1 MKWQPDSKVLIQG
14 VAEPAAAYYATRLY
28 ASGTQIVAGV
38 EAGQGGSQVGE
49 IPVFDLVE
57 QAVAARGEIDISLI
71 FLPPYRVL
79 DGALEAIAAGIKQ
92 IIIISGGFPPLDMV
106 YLLREAQTTNTFILG
121 SGSQGLLLP
130 GKLWLGTSEPE
141 FYTPGNIGIVSR
153 TDQLMG
159 EIAREL
165 TQAGIGQSI
174 AVSLGTDSIIGSTFQ
189 QWLQILE
196 EDEATEAIVVLGQPN
211 GCAEVAAA
219 EYIAAAIEKPV
230 IAYIAGLHGPGER
243 RLADAA
249 TIIAAQLSH
258 AVPAISTD
266 KQVIAAF
273 KQAQVKVAKRPSEI
287 PQLLKTALKV
297 E

>member
-1 MKWQPDSKVLIQG
+1 MKWQSDSKILIQG

-38 EAGQGGSQVGE
+38 ESGQGGSQVGE

-57 QAVAARGEIDISLI
+57 QAVAAKGEIDITLI

-79 DGALEAIAAGIKQ
+79 DGALEAIAAGIRQ
-92 IIIISGGFPPLDMV
+92 IIIISAGVPPLDMV

-141 FYTPGNIGIVSR
+141 FYTPGSVGIVSR
-153 TDQLMG
+153 TEQLMG

-174 AVSLGTDSIIGSTFQ
+174 AVSLGTDSIIGSTFE

-196 EDEATEAIVVLGQPN
+196 EDEATEAIVLLGQPN
-211 GCAEVAAA
+211 GCAEIAAA

-230 IAYIAGLHGPGER
+230 VAYIAGLHAPVER
-243 RLADAA
+243 RLADAT

-258 AVPAISTD
+258 SVPAISTD
-266 KQVIAAF
+266 KQAISAF

-287 PQLLKTALKV
+287 PQLLKTALKMG
-297 E
+297 